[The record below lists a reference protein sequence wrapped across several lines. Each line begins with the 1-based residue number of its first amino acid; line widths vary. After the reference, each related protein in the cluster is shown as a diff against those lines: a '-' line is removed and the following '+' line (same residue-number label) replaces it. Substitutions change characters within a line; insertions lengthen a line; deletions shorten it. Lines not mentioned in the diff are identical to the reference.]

1 MIPNKIGRYEIKS
14 QIGQGGMATVFLAH
28 DPDMHREVAI
38 TLFLRKRSAFLFKV
52 DITHANRGHFY
63 SQNDLN
69 STFPNK

>member
-1 MIPNKIGRYEIKS
+1 MVLVCIRVLLIRVYTFSQRSLGKDVVPYELTS
-14 QIGQGGMATVFLAH
+14 CTVS
-28 DPDMHREVAI
+28 
-38 TLFLRKRSAFLFKV
+38 TLFLHKRSTFLFKV